1 MDKYEQLKQIINN
14 SQFLVFFGGAGVSTE
29 SNIPDFRS
37 DNGIYQKQKYPYPAE
52 QMLSRSFFD
61 YHKKAFYEF
70 YLNEMLYPNAL
81 PNKAHLALAK
91 LEQANKLK
99 AIITQNI
106 DGLHQKA
113 GSKKVIELHGNT
125 DRNYCMGCQKF
136 YNMAQLIKYRGICP
150 ACQNYIKPDVV
161 LYEEALDATVI
172 EDAINY
178 ISQADTLI
186 VGGTSL
192 SVYPAASFIRY
203 FRGKNLILINK
214 TPTDYDKYATL
225 VINDSIGKVL
235 SFIID

>member
-1 MDKYEQLKQIINN
+1 
-14 SQFLVFFGGAGVSTE
+14 
-29 SNIPDFRS
+29 
-37 DNGIYQKQKYPYPAE
+37 
-52 QMLSRSFFD
+52 
-61 YHKKAFYEF
+61 
-70 YLNEMLYPNAL
+70 
-81 PNKAHLALAK
+81 
-91 LEQANKLK
+91 
-99 AIITQNI
+99 
-106 DGLHQKA
+106 
-113 GSKKVIELHGNT
+113 
-125 DRNYCMGCQKF
+125 MGCQKF

-203 FRGKNLILINK
+203 FHGKNLILINK